1 MNNRHREKVNDL
13 VTIALVEGA
22 QIPDPENEFGYPT
35 PIQGAHGGRSR
46 ISMTLSPGSQ
56 DPRPISLRNHCNR

>member
-1 MNNRHREKVNDL
+1 MSQMIYGRRGRSPPSQLTVMNNRHREKVNDL

-46 ISMTLSPGSQ
+46 ISMT
-56 DPRPISLRNHCNR
+56 

>member
-46 ISMTLSPGSQ
+46 ISMT
-56 DPRPISLRNHCNR
+56 